1 MSSTFVNLR
10 CFSSAFPLVRKSDW
24 TCASVQATVVNFWI
38 WFVRFPLESIGFTQ
52 PRAYSLHCT
61 QPVLAFQY
69 SLPRTRCC
77 LLLVFCRLRF
87 LWGRPTC
94 RAGGY
99 FEENRHRIARFSL
112 LLFWP
117 TAAMIFYHGG
127 VSSLSSILSVLTIVD
142 WPLIFASIVYINYN
156 WKLCNN
162 HKRRIQT
169 QVRVLGDKNT
179 VNEHSKLNKSNAS
192 K

>member
-24 TCASVQATVVNFWI
+24 TCASVQAPAVNFWI
-38 WFVRFPLESIGFTQ
+38 WFVWFPLESIGFTQ
-52 PRAYSLHCT
+52 SLAYFPHCT
-61 QPVLAFQY
+61 QLVLAFQY

-77 LLLVFCRLRF
+77 LLLVFWQLRF
-87 LWGRPTC
+87 LWGKPTC

-99 FEENRHRIARFSL
+99 FEGNLHHIARFSL
-112 LLFWP
+112 LLVWP
-117 TAAMIFYHGG
+117 TAVMIFYHEG
-127 VSSLSSILSVLTIVD
+127 VNSIPSIIWVLAIVD

-156 WKLCNN
+156 WKPRNN
-162 HKRRIQT
+162 HKGRSKT
-169 QVRVLGDKNT
+169 QVRVVEDKNT
-179 VNEHSKLNKSNAS
+179 VNEDSKHNKSNAS